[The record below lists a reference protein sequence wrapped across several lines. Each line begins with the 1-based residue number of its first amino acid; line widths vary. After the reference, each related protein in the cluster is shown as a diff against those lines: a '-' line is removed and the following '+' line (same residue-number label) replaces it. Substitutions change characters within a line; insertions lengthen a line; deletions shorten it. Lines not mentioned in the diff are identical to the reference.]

1 MEFSAYLQAGLVA
14 AAERLVKR
22 YRGDRTADSVAA
34 MEQGV
39 QGGLA
44 RGGVLRSE
52 RMGRNPRTRLP
63 G

>member
-39 QGGLA
+39 QGGSCT
-44 RGGVLRSE
+44 GWGVA
-52 RMGRNPRTRLP
+52 
-63 G
+63 